1 MRLQTPSL
9 FGGRH
14 AAIGLLALM
23 IAVQGCSAPEEE
35 RAPVVLK
42 IVNNINDAVL
52 RCQLVLAHF
61 MTGDL
66 APAAPGRVIEIGLLR
81 EAATSTLVYLG
92 PGGRLVAVE
101 NVLCGADDDWMATRN
116 DINLMPLRAGGT
128 QQLQIACTEQGELS
142 CTADATPKD

>member
-1 MRLQTPSL
+1 MQTPSL

-14 AAIGLLALM
+14 AVIGLLVLM

-42 IVNNINDAVL
+42 IDNNTNDAVL

-66 APAAPGRVIEIGLLR
+66 APAAPGQMIEIDLQR
-81 EAATSTLVYLG
+81 DAATSTMLYLG

-116 DINLMPLRAGGT
+116 DINLTPLRAGVT
-128 QQLQIACTEQGELS
+128 QQLQIVCTERGELS